1 MADQVKFYSITREEY
16 EKLQARV
23 KFQEISLNALQKI
36 DASENMDDLRTA
48 LKEYIMKQANIKEVL
63 ES

>member
-23 KFQEISLNALQKI
+23 KFQEISLDALQKI

-48 LKEYIMKQANIKEVL
+48 LK
-63 ES
+63 